1 VGSAFEGVARTK
13 DGYDTD
19 VRMVL
24 ASPRGTSRM
33 LFAQVF
39 VTLLVIMD
47 PVGNVPVFLAVTDQE
62 GEGGRR
68 RAAAQ
73 AALTAAAVILAFA
86 AFGGILL
93 RLLGISV
100 QALQVS
106 GGLLL
111 VLVALELLQQPLR
124 PADGQL
130 TSTGNVAFVPLGT
143 PLLAGP
149 GAIAATMVYIRD
161 AHDWRGVL
169 IVVGALVS
177 VFAIVYLVLRLAN
190 VIARLLT
197 ESGVALL
204 ARIVGLLLA
213 AIATQLVATGI
224 QDWIRHGV

>member
-47 PVGNVPVFLAVTDQE
+47 PVGNVPVFLAVTDKE

-73 AALTAAAVILAFA
+73 AALTAATVILAFA

-130 TSTGNVAFVPLGT
+130 TGTGNVAFVPLGT

>member
-1 VGSAFEGVARTK
+1 
-13 DGYDTD
+13 
-19 VRMVL
+19 MVT
-24 ASPRGTSRM
+24 GTTAGM

-47 PVGNVPVFLAVTDQE
+47 PLGNVPIFLAVTEKE
-62 GEGGRR
+62 GDEGRR

-86 AFGGILL
+86 AFGGALL
-93 RLLGISV
+93 RVLGISV
-100 QALQVS
+100 EALQVS

-111 VLVALELLQQPLR
+111 VLVALELLQQPMR
-124 PADGQL
+124 PAGAQL
-130 TSTGNVAFVPLGT
+130 TSTANVAFVPLGT

-161 AHDWRGVL
+161 AADWRGVL

-177 VFAIVYLVLRLAN
+177 VFMVVYVVLRLATH
-190 VIARLLT
+190 IAGVLT
-197 ESGVALL
+197 ENGLALV

-213 AIATQLVATGI
+213 AIAIQLVATGI
-224 QDWIRHGV
+224 QDWVRHGV